1 MTKLNF
7 TEWYSLQLD
16 EMHDKLKYPR
26 PEDMISQLSINN
38 NTLHQCYVK
47 LCLCFYQLNQAIHTI
62 CKSFEKYDKL
72 KCNRVVSPSSS
83 GNVGET

>member
-1 MTKLNF
+1 MEEGVNNF
-7 TEWYSLQLD
+7 G
-16 EMHDKLKYPR
+16 YPW